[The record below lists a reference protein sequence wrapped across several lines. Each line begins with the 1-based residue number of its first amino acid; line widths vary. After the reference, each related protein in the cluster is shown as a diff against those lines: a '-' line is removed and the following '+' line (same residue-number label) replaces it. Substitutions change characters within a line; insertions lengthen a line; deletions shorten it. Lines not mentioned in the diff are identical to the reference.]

1 MKKKIPCT
9 LFVCCVSFLGLRLYT
24 TSYSL
29 SPLLALHHFLC
40 SYLKKYCVWKLIRC
54 FCRSFQHLEQ
64 QQLFNKTKKKK
75 KSVFFASFFLLAQR
89 NNAMGMEW
97 ESFCL
102 FPVVFTIFLTL
113 SLFILGVFFPSIS
126 PFNGNHFVCFHC
138 IHRWDRTIQFIN
150 TTRKYRAFN

>member
-9 LFVCCVSFLGLRLYT
+9 LFVCCVSFLGLRLNTQLLTLPFVSSSSFSLFLSQKILRVKVDSMLLSKFPTLRT
-24 TSYSL
+24 T
-29 SPLLALHHFLC
+29 AT
-40 SYLKKYCVWKLIRC
+40 I
-54 FCRSFQHLEQ
+54 Q
-64 QQLFNKTKKKK
+64 QNEEEEEKCIFRK
-75 KSVFFASFFLLAQR
+75 FFFLAQR

-113 SLFILGVFFPSIS
+113 SLFILGIFFFSIS